1 MFSLCR
7 QLIFDCSHPTLCF
20 SPLQPLTHPGI
31 WQSFGMA
38 WVGLH
43 LDLVLG
49 SEVVVVTAT
58 NVKDAVARHM
68 YQITSGNEGSSFSI
82 NTSTGVSVFFSS
94 FCFGNVLLF
103 GSRVLAYFFPCIPG
117 CAWFGHWKWKQLT

>member
-1 MFSLCR
+1 
-7 QLIFDCSHPTLCF
+7 
-20 SPLQPLTHPGI
+20 
-31 WQSFGMA
+31 MA

-82 NTSTGVSVFFSS
+82 NTSTGVSVFFFIFLFWKCS
-94 FCFGNVLLF
+94 FIWVKSTCILF
-103 GSRVLAYFFPCIPG
+103 SVHTWMCLVWPLEMETIDL
-117 CAWFGHWKWKQLT
+117 KW